1 MIPRE
6 DVVYAFRMLLGR
18 EPENDTVVAHYAT
31 EMSSVA
37 ALRELFMASAEFR
50 DKVQDVLASRR
61 PRAVLTGKPMQ
72 VEWQAHGADAAGQ
85 MAALFAKV
93 ARQWQHLGETEPH
106 WSVLTKDSYL
116 AGNIAQNEAAFY
128 ATGEAEMA
136 SLEATLA
143 RHGMATQDFATCLEL
158 GCGVGRATRALSRR
172 FARTIGVDVSAAH
185 LAVAMQHE
193 SPEGQAVEW
202 KYLASMDDAA
212 RLGRHDLMYSLIV
225 LQHNPPPVMVRLL
238 EDLLWQLNP
247 GGVAY
252 FQIPV
257 YKAGYRFSVAEY
269 LESDND
275 CSMEMHFLPQHVLLD
290 LIARCR
296 CRVLEIREDDA
307 IGGAGHSVSN
317 TLLVQK
323 AVY

>member
-1 MIPRE
+1 MTSRD
-6 DVVYAFRMLLGR
+6 DVLYAYRMLLGR
-18 EPENDTVVAHYAT
+18 EPESESVVTHYAT

-50 DKVQDVLASRR
+50 DKAQNVLASRR
-61 PRAVLTGKPMQ
+61 PRAVLNGKPMS
-72 VEWQAHGADAAGQ
+72 VECQPNGVDAAAQ
-85 MAALFAKV
+85 LAALFAKV
-93 ARQWQHLGETEPH
+93 ATQWQHLGETEPH
-106 WSVLTKDSYL
+106 WSVLTNNSYL

-136 SLEATLA
+136 TLEATLA
-143 RHGMATQDFATCLEL
+143 RHGMATQNFATCLEL
-158 GCGVGRATRALSRR
+158 GCGVGRATRALSSR
-172 FARTIGVDVSAAH
+172 FTRTIGVDVSAAH
-185 LAVAMQHE
+185 LAVARQHE
-193 SPEGQAVEW
+193 PPDGRTVEW
-202 KYLASMDDAA
+202 RHLSSMDDAA

-238 EDLLWQLNP
+238 EELLWQLNP

-257 YKAGYRFSVAEY
+257 YKVGYRFSVAEY

-275 CSMEMHFLPQHVLLD
+275 CTMEMHFLPQHVLLE

-307 IGGAGHSVSN
+307 IGSAGHSVSN